1 MERLS
6 SSLLA
11 HLWPHRFKNPE
22 VIYPYNFGCI
32 YLIGLQINPS
42 IDGQQKISLGDTL
55 NNFQI
60 ECHTW
65 VGKTA
70 KMGIDVKRI
79 TSKVLLSLGLSIE
92 SDYPEK

>member
-11 HLWPHRFKNPE
+11 HLWPHRFTHPE